1 MERRGFLKTVGA
13 VAGTSLFGR
22 AAMADPSPEA
32 ETEFVGVLVDVSK
45 CTGCRK
51 CEEACAEE
59 NGLPVPDIKNKTV
72 LDEYRDTNTERLT
85 VVNRYETERGEVF
98 VKKQCMHCNQAACAS
113 ACLVQAM
120 KKNKNGPVTWN
131 GDKCMGCRYCMV
143 SCPFNIPKFEYFS
156 ANPEIRK
163 CVLCFDRLK
172 EGKVPACV
180 EGCPVEALTFG
191 TRRQLLEMA
200 RTRIY
205 TQPEKYVHH
214 IYGEDEVGG
223 TGWLYI
229 SHVPFEQLG
238 FKTNLGTQPV
248 PELTQDFLYSVP
260 LVLFLWPAFL
270 YGVSRTR
277 NQDHD
282 STTPEDHTG
291 EEDRS

>member
-1 MERRGFLKTVGA
+1 MERRDFLKTVGTVA
-13 VAGTSLFGR
+13 GTVAGTSVLGR
-22 AAMADPSPEA
+22 AAMASPPSGA

-59 NGLPVPDIKNKTV
+59 NGLPLPDIKDKTV
-72 LDEYRDTNTERLT
+72 LDDYRKTDIDRLT
-85 VVNRYETERGEVF
+85 VVNRYRTDKGDLF
-98 VKKQCMHCNQAACAS
+98 VKSQCMHCNQAACAS

-120 KKNKNGPVTWN
+120 KKQENGPVTWD
-131 GDKCMGCRYCMV
+131 GRYCMV
-143 SCPFNIPKFEYFS
+143 SCPFNVPKFEYFS

-163 CVLCFDRLK
+163 CVLCNDRIR

-191 TRRQLLEMA
+191 TRRELVELA

-205 TQPEKYVHH
+205 THPDQYVHQ
-214 IYGEDEVGG
+214 IYGEHEVGG

-229 SHVPFEQLG
+229 SPVPFEQLG
-238 FKTNLGTQPV
+238 FRTDLGTDPV

-277 NQDHD
+277 KQGAD
-282 STTPEDHTG
+282 SPEPQPQ
-291 EEDRS
+291 EEDR